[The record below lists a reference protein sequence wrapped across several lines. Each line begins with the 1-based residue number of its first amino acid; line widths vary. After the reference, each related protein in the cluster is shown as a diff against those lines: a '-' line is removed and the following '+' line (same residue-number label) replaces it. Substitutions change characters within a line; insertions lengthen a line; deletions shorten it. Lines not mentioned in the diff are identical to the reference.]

1 MTTIDEVFEE
11 VLKGLPQRMF
21 SKLLREK
28 LDAQGVKLSL
38 LELETLAKE
47 ILQGGKDTFLLKRDE
62 IKEDR
67 KIILDFSAKDV
78 EHIEQKLTHFCE
90 RELQEAV
97 VSAISDIS
105 PKLLAD
111 LKERWP
117 AESRLERQDLGEFR
131 KRLYDRWQ
139 LPLERLR
146 MLLTI
151 SREFGEGINHKVR
164 QSTDDTTRKYLV
176 EVLTRSHARA
186 CQITEEI
193 LCLLE
198 GGFADGAMA
207 RWRTLHEVAVVT
219 SFIARHGEDLA
230 ERYVLHE
237 AVEANRAAA
246 EYQKCGP
253 RLGYAPFEDNELRVL
268 QSSCD
273 AVMARFGTDFK
284 GQYGWAAHH
293 LKIAK
298 PTFADIERSVGNGY
312 LRAHYRM
319 ASHNVHANPKG
330 VFFKLG
336 ILGESQVLLSGPS
349 NAGLADPGDR
359 TAWSLAHI
367 SATIATLEPSLH
379 NGMVLQVGIQ
389 LMTEIG
395 ELFAEADA
403 RLAEEVLRDAPH
415 PGAT

>member
-1 MTTIDEVFEE
+1 LTTIDEVFEE

>member
-1 MTTIDEVFEE
+1 
-11 VLKGLPQRMF
+11 
-21 SKLLREK
+21 
-28 LDAQGVKLSL
+28 
-38 LELETLAKE
+38 
-47 ILQGGKDTFLLKRDE
+47 
-62 IKEDR
+62 
-67 KIILDFSAKDV
+67 
-78 EHIEQKLTHFCE
+78 
-90 RELQEAV
+90 
-97 VSAISDIS
+97 
-105 PKLLAD
+105 
-111 LKERWP
+111 
-117 AESRLERQDLGEFR
+117 
-131 KRLYDRWQ
+131 
-139 LPLERLR
+139 
-146 MLLTI
+146 
-151 SREFGEGINHKVR
+151 
-164 QSTDDTTRKYLV
+164 
-176 EVLTRSHARA
+176 
-186 CQITEEI
+186 
-193 LCLLE
+193 
-198 GGFADGAMA
+198 MA

-293 LKIAK
+293 LKIPK